1 MIPIT
6 TLIATKAEIKSLLG
20 ITVNTYDS
28 KIDLY
33 LPILQDELLN
43 NALGNNFGAGWDLTA
58 EEVVEPI
65 FPNNLKLVMVEMIKE
80 NIINENKTS
89 GNIVSYSIGDYSVSY
104 DVSKTATLSSQ
115 SLATVLNYRKIY
127 KDEPVKT
134 VIT

>member
-1 MIPIT
+1 MIPIK
-6 TLIATKAEIKSLLG
+6 TLIATKSEIKSLLG
-20 ITVNTYDS
+20 ITSNDYDS

-58 EEVVEPI
+58 EEVVDPV
-65 FPNNLKLVMVEMIKE
+65 FPNNLKLVMVEMVKE

-89 GNIVSYSIGDYSVSY
+89 GNIVSYSIGDYSVSF

-134 VIT
+134 VI

>member
-1 MIPIT
+1 MIPIK
-6 TLIATKAEIKSLLG
+6 TLIATKSEIKSLLG
-20 ITVNTYDS
+20 ITSNDYDS

-65 FPNNLKLVMVEMIKE
+65 FPNNLKLVMVEMVKE

-89 GNIVSYSIGDYSVSY
+89 GNIVSYSIGDYSVSF

-134 VIT
+134 VV

>member
-6 TLIATKAEIKSLLG
+6 TLIATKSEIKSLLG
-20 ITVNTYDS
+20 ITSNDYDS

-58 EEVVEPI
+58 EEVIEPI
-65 FPNNLKLVMVEMIKE
+65 FPNNLKLVMVEMVKE

-89 GNIVSYSIGDYSVSY
+89 GNIISYSIGDYSVSF

-134 VIT
+134 VI